1 MTRLDAQRAAAA
13 AGTRAAQ
20 DPESAKPRLA
30 VLELDESP
38 WEVSAAGD
46 VVWVALGEY
55 SHEVARVRDARAPAN
70 PTPVSVPGIVHGV
83 QAAPDGAWVAQVRPN
98 QLSRVC

>member
-1 MTRLDAQRAAAA
+1 LTRLDAQRAAAA

-38 WEVSAAGD
+38 REVSAAGD
-46 VVWVALGEY
+46 FVWVALGEY
-55 SHEVARVRDARAPAN
+55 SHEVARVRDARTRAKPTTVAIPASSTASRPR
-70 PTPVSVPGIVHGV
+70 PTARGS
-83 QAAPDGAWVAQVRPN
+83 QVRPN